1 MYQDIINDLIYV
13 KPVSK
18 DQRTDLQFN
27 EELKIMPKEYPIAT
41 PFYEIEFKKPLTP
54 ARKYYSELIKTFT
67 VKKLNEIITNSKT
80 GKIAEEY
87 QYLYKSKEN
96 EIKQY
101 FHFIREHISN
111 NQLSEDLFKTPSRDK
126 KSDEAYVIHFIKYN
140 CIMLYMELQ
149 ERFKGKAKFEIMEME
164 EIQETYLN
172 EETTK
177 EIVIK
182 PYEGITIQYNEKIKK
197 DATAFQPI
205 RGDLELRVFNEKIIA
220 FDELITKKEQFA
232 ILESKLNENNII
244 DKNYNFIPNRG
255 NKQLLAAFIL
265 LLKNKGYFN
274 EFIFPGRKPIK
285 DSKITDFFDHR
296 YGNNSDTDKEY
307 RNFKGSKSL
316 QFKHLV
322 EKTYWLDQ
330 IS

>member
-1 MYQDIINDLIYV
+1 MYKDIINDLIYV

-18 DQRTDLQFN
+18 DERTASQFD
-27 EELKIMPKEYPIAT
+27 EDIKKIQKEYPIST
-41 PFYEIEFKKPLTP
+41 PSYEIEFKKPLTP
-54 ARKYYSELIKTFT
+54 IRKYYSELIKNFT
-67 VKKLNEIITNSKT
+67 LKKLNQIITNSKAD
-80 GKIAEEY
+80 KLEEEY
-87 QYLYKSKEN
+87 QYLYKSTEN

-126 KSDEAYVIHFIKYN
+126 KSDEAYVINFMKYN

-149 ERFKGKAKFEIMEME
+149 DRFKGKAEFEVMELE
-164 EIQETYLN
+164 EIQETYLY

-182 PYEGITIQYNEKIKK
+182 PYDGVTIQYTEKVKQDTKAFRPIK
-197 DATAFQPI
+197 
-205 RGDLELRVFNEKIIA
+205 GDLEHRIFNEKIIA
-220 FDELITKKEQFA
+220 FDELITKKDQFS

-244 DKNYNFIPNRG
+244 DENYNFIPNKG

-265 LLKNKGYFN
+265 QIKNKGYLN

-285 DSKITDFFDHR
+285 DSKVTDFFTHR

-307 RNFKGSKSL
+307 RNFKGAKVI
-316 QFKHLV
+316 QFKQMI
-322 EKTYWLDQ
+322 ENTYWLDKIQ
-330 IS
+330 